1 METTRELGAR
11 LYDLLKSVRLIK
23 QRRADDRPSVPLGL
37 VGMLTQIEQLAA
49 GAHARELAEHT
60 GLDPSTVSRAVASLV
75 AHGLVERRADPTDRR
90 ASCLA
95 VTPAGRAA
103 LADAYGWYGQ
113 LLDRAL
119 ADWTPGEVAALCS
132 ALGRFTRDLGAALGG
147 KPHLGPAPADDDK
160 FGAVPAP
167 ADDDNLGAVPADDD
181 NLEAAR

>member
-1 METTRELGAR
+1 METTRELSVR
-11 LYDLLKSVRLIK
+11 MYDLLKSVRLIK

-37 VGMLTQIEQLAA
+37 VGMLTQIEQLAV

-60 GLDPSTVSRAVASLV
+60 GLDPSTVSRAVAALV

-90 ASCLA
+90 ASCLT

-103 LADAYGWYGQ
+103 LADAYGWYGD
-113 LLDRAL
+113 LLDRTL
-119 ADWTPGEVAALCS
+119 ADWTPDEVAALCS

-147 KPHLGPAPADDDK
+147 KADPGADPAD
-160 FGAVPAP
+160 
-167 ADDDNLGAVPADDD
+167 ND

>member
-103 LADAYGWYGQ
+103 LADTYGWYGE

-119 ADWTPGEVAALCS
+119 ADWTPDEVAALCS
-132 ALGRFTRDLGAALGG
+132 ALGRFTRDLGSALGG
-147 KPHLGPAPADDDK
+147 RADAASAPGGETDLGSAPGGEADPGSAPAD
-160 FGAVPAP
+160 
-167 ADDDNLGAVPADDD
+167 ND

>member
-1 METTRELGAR
+1 METTRELSVR

-60 GLDPSTVSRAVASLV
+60 GLDPSTVSRAVAALV

-119 ADWTPGEVAALCS
+119 ADWTPDEVAALCS
-132 ALGRFTRDLGAALGG
+132 ALGRFTRDLGSALGG
-147 KPHLGPAPADDDK
+147 KADLGSALGGEAD
-160 FGAVPAP
+160 
-167 ADDDNLGAVPADDD
+167 LGAVPADND

>member
-1 METTRELGAR
+1 METTRELSVR

-49 GAHARELAEHT
+49 GAHARELAEHA
-60 GLDPSTVSRAVASLV
+60 GLDPSTVSRAVAALV

-119 ADWTPGEVAALCS
+119 ADWTPDEVAALCS
-132 ALGRFTRDLGAALGG
+132 ALGRFTRDLGSALGG
-147 KPHLGPAPADDDK
+147 KADLGSALGGEAD
-160 FGAVPAP
+160 
-167 ADDDNLGAVPADDD
+167 LGAVPADND